1 MELRHIRYFL
11 TLAEEKSFTRAAE
24 KLLIAQPPLSRQIR
38 DLEEE
43 LNSTDSKKHFGQENP
58 SDMASLF
65 EEICHYCSPDEQVK
79 INEIKAF
86 ISNLDNIRQ
95 MMEMMEVM
103 QEMKDGLQGTLYLA
117 SVEGQGPR
125 LLSKWIAGFHKLY
138 PHVEFHLWNGD
149 SDDVF
154 LRLQN
159 GLCDLALIAGPY
171 DQENLEGLWVS
182 EEPWVAMIP
191 ASHPLAN
198 SNRDTIALKELEP
211 YELIIPSRHS
221 RLQEITGW
229 FQKEDIKP
237 KVIGRMAHLLNAY
250 ELTEQNV
257 GIAIYP
263 ASAAFYGDKEKVV
276 VRRLI
281 HPEVTASYYL
291 TKRAGKELSAVAKE
305 FYRYVEEN
313 L

>member
-43 LNSTDSKKHFGQENP
+43 LGTT
-58 SDMASLF
+58 LF
-65 EEICHYCSPDEQVK
+65 ERSTRGVVLTQAGEKFLQYALQIEHLAEQSV
-79 INEIKAF
+79 
-86 ISNLDNIRQ
+86 
-95 MMEMMEVM
+95 EVM

-191 ASHPLAN
+191 VSHPLAK

>member
-43 LNSTDSKKHFGQENP
+43 LGTT
-58 SDMASLF
+58 LF
-65 EEICHYCSPDEQVK
+65 ERSTRGVVLTQAGEKFLQYALQIEHLAEQSV
-79 INEIKAF
+79 
-86 ISNLDNIRQ
+86 
-95 MMEMMEVM
+95 EVM

-281 HPEVTASYYL
+281 HPEVTASSYL
-291 TKRAGKELSAVAKE
+291 HKREGTELSAVAQD
-305 FYRYVEEN
+305 FYRYVEAN

>member
-43 LNSTDSKKHFGQENP
+43 LGTE
-58 SDMASLF
+58 LF
-65 EEICHYCSPDEQVK
+65 ERSSRGVTLTEAGEKFRQYALQIEHLADQSVEV
-79 INEIKAF
+79 IK
-86 ISNLDNIRQ
+86 
-95 MMEMMEVM
+95 
-103 QEMKDGLQGTLYLA
+103 EMKDGLQGTLYLA
-117 SVEGQGPR
+117 SVEGRAPHIISR
-125 LLSKWIAGFHKLY
+125 WIAGFHQLY
-138 PHVEFHLWNGD
+138 PQVEFHLWNGD

-154 LRLQN
+154 NRLQN

-171 DQENLEGLWVS
+171 DQENLQGLWVY

-191 ASHPLAN
+191 AGHPLAQ
-198 SNRDTIALKELEP
+198 SSEDTIALEELEP
-211 YELIIPSRHS
+211 YELLIPSRHS

-229 FQKEDIKP
+229 FAKKDIKP
-237 KVIGRMAHLLNAY
+237 RVICRMAHLLNAY

-276 VRRLI
+276 LRKLVD
-281 HPEVTASYYL
+281 PEVTASYYL
-291 TKRAGKELSAVAKE
+291 TRKTGKELSSVAKE
-305 FYRYVEEN
+305 FFKYAQNHPEAGE
-313 L
+313 

>member
-11 TLAEEKSFTRAAE
+11 TLAEEKSFTKAAE

-43 LNSTDSKKHFGQENP
+43 LGTT
-58 SDMASLF
+58 LF
-65 EEICHYCSPDEQVK
+65 ERSTRGVALTQAGEKFLQYALQIEHLAEQSV
-79 INEIKAF
+79 
-86 ISNLDNIRQ
+86 
-95 MMEMMEVM
+95 EVL

-154 LRLQN
+154 FRLQN

-171 DQENLEGLWVS
+171 DQENLEGLWIY

-191 ASHPLAN
+191 AVHPLAK
-198 SNRDTIALKELEP
+198 SSRDTIALKELEP

-221 RLQEITGW
+221 RLQEISGW
-229 FQKEDIKP
+229 FEKKDMKP
-237 KVIGRMAHLLNAY
+237 KVICRMAHLLNAY

-276 VRRLI
+276 VRKLI
-281 HPEVTASYYL
+281 DPEVTASYYL
-291 TKRAGKELSAVAKE
+291 TRRTGKELSAVAKE

-313 L
+313 ICKI